1 MPESEYQSF
10 YPKWLYTKRDGEV
23 VGRIV
28 NDPDERA
35 SLGKGWAET
44 PNGPFAGSF
53 AKQTAPKPRPRK
65 RK

>member
-10 YPKWLYTKRDGEV
+10 YPKWRLYTKRDGEV

-44 PNGPFAGSF
+44 PDGPF
-53 AKQTAPKPRPRK
+53 QVETPKPRPKGRS
-65 RK
+65 RTRS

>member
-44 PNGPFAGSF
+44 PDGPFPSE
-53 AKQTAPKPRPRK
+53 TVPRPRG
-65 RK
+65 RQRSRS